1 MAKKINILVTGV
13 GGPTPRSFVRSVLDS
28 GADSYRFIGVD
39 ANPLAI
45 GLYDKSS
52 YDHTYLVPRAD
63 DERYWLEISKI
74 IDHHQIQFAVVLP
87 EVEVVAWSKRKDL
100 EGLPCKAF
108 ISSSQ
113 PTEALIDKK
122 KLHEILADKPYI
134 PRYCTFSNGL
144 KSLDFTLDYPFWVR
158 GTVGS
163 SGLGSLKVTSEK
175 ELDEWMQI
183 NPLIEEFIASEFLPG
198 RNLACKV
205 IYMDGKILRSACAE
219 RVTYIM
225 SKVAPSGITGN
236 TAFGRMINDIQ
247 LVNIADDA
255 IISFFNHYQS
265 KANGIFTVDFKED
278 AQGNPMITEINV
290 RFVAFISSLAQA
302 GANLPLDYL
311 EMNLNPDNFSHV
323 YKHYEFPK
331 GTIFLRD
338 VDEKPV
344 VMNEKDLLDMDPRHA

>member
-28 GADSYRFIGVD
+28 GAGSYRFIGVD

-63 DERYWLEISKI
+63 DERYWLEISQI
-74 IDHHQIQFAVVLP
+74 VDRHHIQFAVVLP
-87 EVEVVAWSKRKDL
+87 EVEVVAWSKRKDI
-100 EGLPCKAF
+100 EGLPCKTF

-113 PTEALIDKK
+113 PIEALIDKK
-122 KLHEILADKPYI
+122 KLHEILVSKPYI
-134 PRYCTFSNGL
+134 PRYCTFLNGFKNRDL
-144 KSLDFTLDYPFWVR
+144 MLDYPFWVR

-163 SGLGSLKVTSEK
+163 SGLGSLKITSEK

-205 IYMDGKILRSACAE
+205 IYMDGEILRSACAE

-236 TAFGRMINDIQ
+236 TAFGRMINDTQ

-255 IISFFNHYQS
+255 ISSFFNHYQS
-265 KANGIFTVDFKED
+265 KANGVFTVDFKED

-344 VMNEKDLLDMDPRHA
+344 VMNEKDLLDMGSSHA